1 LASLPFDSNQDH
13 HLAYAEGMHSGV
25 DIPIGERIRFYR
37 QARRKTQ
44 AVIAGLAGVTED
56 YLSQIERGL
65 KTPSTAL
72 LHRLARALGVPT
84 SVLFGESPAEAAI
97 PGHPLSAA
105 INTALASRGASGD
118 STQPDLAG
126 LRDRVETAWESW
138 QSSQHRYSKTGP
150 LLPSLIDDVETATRA
165 ARRGE
170 NPACQREA
178 YRVAADLYFL
188 LRTFTK
194 RIGRVDL
201 SLLAADRGLRAAED
215 ADDPL
220 RIAAARWNL
229 GQVLLTIGEPE
240 VAEEVTI
247 KAAEE
252 LQPAIDRDLDSAA
265 LFGAL
270 WLVAAIAAARNGDA
284 WTARERLRQHAKP
297 AARRSGEGNVL
308 WTVFGPV
315 NVGVHAVSIEM
326 EAGEASE
333 ALRLADNID
342 VSGCPS
348 IERRLSFALDM
359 ARCYDQRHDEAG
371 VQLYLLSAE
380 QESPED
386 LQYNL
391 LARDLVRGLLRRAR
405 PSLAPKVRDLAE
417 RIELVS

>member
-1 LASLPFDSNQDH
+1 
-13 HLAYAEGMHSGV
+13 MHSGA

-72 LHRLARALGVPT
+72 LHRLSRALGVPT

-105 INTALASRGASGD
+105 INTALASRGTLSNLTSSGPAS
-118 STQPDLAG
+118 
-126 LRDRVETAWESW
+126 LRDRVQAGWTSW
-138 QSSQHRYSKTGP
+138 QTSQNRYTDTGP
-150 LLPSLIDDVETATRA
+150 LLPSLINDVEAATRA
-165 ARRGE
+165 ARGVS
-170 NPACQREA
+170 NPAQHREVH
-178 YRVAADLYFL
+178 RIAADLYFL

-194 RIGRVDL
+194 RIGRTDL
-201 SLLAADRGLRAAED
+201 SQLAADRGLRAAED

-240 VAEEVTI
+240 VAEEVAT

-252 LQPAIDRDLDSAA
+252 LRPTIERDMDSAA

-270 WLVAAIAAARNGDA
+270 WLVGAIAAARKGDA
-284 WTARERLRQHAKP
+284 WTARERLRQQATP
-297 AARRSGEGNVL
+297 AGALTGERNVL

-315 NVGVHAVSIEM
+315 NIGLHAVSIEM
-326 EAGEASE
+326 EAGETSQ
-333 ALRLADNID
+333 ALHLADNIN
-342 VSGCPS
+342 VSSSAS
-348 IERRLSFALDM
+348 IERRVTFALDM
-359 ARCYDQRHDEAG
+359 ARCYDQRHDDAG
-371 VQLYLLSAE
+371 VLLYLLSAD

-386 LQYNL
+386 LRYNL
-391 LARDLVRGLLRRAR
+391 LARELVRGLLRRAR
-405 PSLAPKVRDLAE
+405 PSLAPKVRDLAQ

>member
-1 LASLPFDSNQDH
+1 
-13 HLAYAEGMHSGV
+13 MHSGA
-25 DIPIGERIRFYR
+25 DIPVGERIRFYR

-44 AVIAGLAGVTED
+44 AVIAGLSGVTED

-84 SVLFGESPAEAAI
+84 SVLFGESPAEAAT

-105 INTALASRGASGD
+105 INTALASRGILDNGATPDVAS
-118 STQPDLAG
+118 
-126 LRDRVETAWESW
+126 LRDRVEAAWAFW
-138 QSSQHRYSKTGP
+138 QTSQHRYSQAGP
-150 LLPSLIDDVETATRA
+150 LLPSLINDVETAIRA
-165 ARRGE
+165 ARGSDD
-170 NPACQREA
+170 PAQRREA
-178 YRVAADLYFL
+178 HRIAADLYFL

-194 RIGRVDL
+194 RIGRTDL

-229 GQVLLTIGEPE
+229 GQVLLTIGEPD

-252 LQPAIDRDLDSAA
+252 LRRAIDHDLDSAA

-270 WLVAAIAAARNGDA
+270 WLVAAIAAARNGDPWA
-284 WTARERLRQHAKP
+284 ARERLRQHASP
-297 AARRSGEGNVL
+297 AGARTGEGNVL

-315 NVGVHAVSIEM
+315 NVGLHAVSIEM
-326 EAGEASE
+326 EVGEASE
-333 ALRLADNID
+333 ALHLADNIN
-342 VSGCPS
+342 VTKCASV
-348 IERRLSFALDM
+348 ERRVTFDLDM
-359 ARCYDQRHDEAG
+359 ARCYDQRHDDAG
-371 VQLYLLSAE
+371 VLLYLLAAD

-386 LQYNL
+386 LRYNP
-391 LARDLVRGLLRRAR
+391 LARELVRGLLRRVR
-405 PSLAPKVRDLAE
+405 PSLAPKVRELAQ

>member
-1 LASLPFDSNQDH
+1 
-13 HLAYAEGMHSGV
+13 MHGGT
-25 DIPIGERIRFYR
+25 DIPVGERIRFYR
-37 QARRKTQ
+37 QARHKTQ

-84 SVLFGESPAEAAI
+84 SALFGESPAEAAI

-105 INTALASRGASGD
+105 INTALASHGALGNGSL
-118 STQPDLAG
+118 PDLGA
-126 LRDRVETAWESW
+126 LRERVEAAWESW
-138 QSSQHRYSKTGP
+138 QSSQHRYSRTGP
-150 LLPSLIDDVETATRA
+150 LLPSLIGDVEAATKG
-165 ARRGE
+165 ARHGGS
-170 NPACQREA
+170 PAEQREA
-178 YRVAADLYFL
+178 CRIGADLYFL

-229 GQVLLTIGEPE
+229 GQVLLAIGEPE

-252 LQPAIDRDLDSAA
+252 LQPVLDRDLGTAA

-284 WTARERLRQHAKP
+284 WTARERLREHAQP
-297 AARRSGEGNVL
+297 AAARSGQGNVL

-326 EAGEASE
+326 ETGEAAE
-333 ALRLADNID
+333 ALRLADDID
-342 VSGCPS
+342 ISACRS

-371 VQLYLLSAE
+371 VLLYLLSAE

-391 LARDLVRGLLRRAR
+391 LARELVRGLLRRVR

>member
-1 LASLPFDSNQDH
+1 
-13 HLAYAEGMHSGV
+13 MHSGA
-25 DIPIGERIRFYR
+25 DIPVGERIRFYR
-37 QARRKTQ
+37 QSRRKTQ

-105 INTALASRGASGD
+105 INTALASRGTLS
-118 STQPDLAG
+118 STQPDLAA

-150 LLPSLIDDVETATRA
+150 LLPSLIDDVETATKA

-170 NPACQREA
+170 NPAQHREA
-178 YRVAADLYFL
+178 CRIAADLYFL

-194 RIGRVDL
+194 RIGRTDL

-252 LQPAIDRDLDSAA
+252 LQPAMERDLDTAA

-284 WTARERLRQHAKP
+284 WTARERLRQHAQP
-297 AARRSGEGNVL
+297 AAARSGQGNVL

-342 VSGCPS
+342 VSACPS
-348 IERRLSFALDM
+348 VERRLSFALDM
-359 ARCYDQRHDEAG
+359 ARCYEQRHDEAG
-371 VQLYLLSAE
+371 VLLYLLSAE